1 MINMMEIAR
10 SPLINLDSQAIND
23 TPGPF
28 CMSYGSAL
36 DPLIR
41 SIQEFGLI
49 NLPIVVTGGERKV
62 DVVSGYRRILAL
74 KNLQIGE
81 IPCRD
86 VTDLGL
92 SPLQLLLLN
101 LHDNLVSREFNEVEK
116 AMILARLVHHIS
128 REEVIHTYM
137 PLLSLPPS
145 ESTLDLFLNIEGQD
159 HTVKRALAKGEIFVK
174 AFEALL
180 EVESDFRS
188 DLIKSIMNLRLTFN
202 QQLQFIELTNDICI
216 RDGIDIPGLFKQK
229 PFVAIMEDEKLNL
242 PQKTK
247 AILGLLRS
255 VRFPFLT
262 RSEES
267 FRKAVSELR
276 LSDKLRI
283 FHPPFFE
290 GPDYRL
296 EVTFRNG
303 RQLKDK
309 IKALNNINGLE
320 TLADPWQEEER

>member
-1 MINMMEIAR
+1 MNMVAIAR
-10 SPLINLDSQAIND
+10 SPLISLDPKAISED
-23 TPGPF
+23 PGPF
-28 CMSYGSAL
+28 CMSYGFAL
-36 DPLIR
+36 GPLAR

-49 NLPIVVTGGERKV
+49 NLPIVMRQGKGRF
-62 DVVSGYRRILAL
+62 DVVLGYRRILAL
-74 KNLQIGE
+74 KNLQIVE

-86 VTDLGL
+86 TTDSGL

-101 LHDNLVSREFNEVEK
+101 LHENRVTREFNEVEK
-116 AMILARLVHHIS
+116 AMILARLVHHIPK
-128 REEVIHTYM
+128 EEVIHSYM
-137 PLLSLPPS
+137 PLLSLPPR
-145 ESTLDLFLNIEGQD
+145 ESILGLFLNIEGQD
-159 HTVKRALAKGEIFVK
+159 HTVKRALAKGEISVK

-188 DLIKSIMNLRLTFN
+188 DLIKSILNLRLTFN
-202 QQLQFIELTNDICI
+202 QQLQFIELTNDIYI

-229 PFVAIMEDEKLNL
+229 PFVAIMENEKLNL

-255 VRFPFLT
+255 VRFPLLT
-262 RSEES
+262 RSEKS
-267 FRKAVSELR
+267 FRKAVSELG
-276 LSDKLRI
+276 LSDKFRI

-296 EVTFRNG
+296 EIIFRNG

-309 IKALNNINGLE
+309 IKVLNNLDGLE
-320 TLADPWQEEER
+320 ALPDLWQENER